1 MAAAA
6 PNRKHQVPAPPA
18 ARLGEP
24 DEVAGLAV
32 FLASDEV
39 AGLAVFLASDEAA
52 GLAVFLASDEVAG
65 LAVFL
70 ASDEAACRT
79 GPRMRRRAARA
90 APRAYHN
97 RAFGR

>member
-6 PNRKHQVPAPPA
+6 PNRKHQVAAPPA

-24 DEVAGLAV
+24 DEV
-32 FLASDEV
+32 
-39 AGLAVFLASDEAA
+39 A

>member
-6 PNRKHQVPAPPA
+6 PNRKHQVAAPPA

-24 DEVAGLAV
+24 
-32 FLASDEV
+32 
-39 AGLAVFLASDEAA
+39 
-52 GLAVFLASDEVAG
+52 DEVAG